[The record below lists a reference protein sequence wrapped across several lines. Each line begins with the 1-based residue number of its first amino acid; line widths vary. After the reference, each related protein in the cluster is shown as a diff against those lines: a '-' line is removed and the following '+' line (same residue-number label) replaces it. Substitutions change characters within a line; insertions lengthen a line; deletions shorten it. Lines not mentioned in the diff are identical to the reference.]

1 MELAKL
7 CDGTGI
13 FVPEDHKKIEIG
25 GICTDSRKIKEG
37 DLFICIRGLSADG
50 HDYISDAVRRG
61 ASVIVADR
69 DCDNGENIPTL
80 RTEDTRRAAALLYD
94 AWYGYPTKKLKMI
107 AVTGTNGKTSV
118 TFMLRAI
125 FEAAMHRC
133 GLIGTVNCYS
143 AGRKLSIRADDPL
156 ANMTTP
162 DPSELYHM
170 LAQMVEDGVEY
181 VFMEATSH
189 ALALS
194 KLDAIR
200 FVAAVFTNLTPEH
213 LDFHK
218 DMESYFAAKAK
229 LFSMCD
235 KAIIN
240 VDDAYGR
247 RLLKKACCSA
257 LSCSAKGGPAD
268 YTATQIRDCGVDGSE
283 YKLVSQNHHFTVRT
297 PIPGS
302 FNVINTLQAATVA
315 LALGISPSAI
325 MMALGTLAG
334 IDGRMERVKLGAITD
349 FSVFIDYAHTPD
361 ALENLLTTAR
371 GLRKAHERVVV
382 VFGCGGDRDKSKRKR
397 MGEIAS
403 SLADF
408 VIVTSD
414 NSRSEEPMKIIEEI
428 VSGIGK
434 ETDYIIVPERRR
446 AVEFAIREAHS
457 EDIIL
462 LAGKGHEEY
471 EIDASGKHYF
481 SEREIAAEAAGK
493 YHIPNGY

>member
-1 MELAKL
+1 MELARL
-7 CDGTGI
+7 CINTGI
-13 FVPEDHKKIEIG
+13 FVPEEDKTIEIG
-25 GICTDSRKIKEG
+25 GICTDSRRVKKG

-50 HDYISDAVRRG
+50 HDYIADAQKQG
-61 ASVIVADR
+61 AAAILADSR
-69 DCDNGENIPTL
+69 YEGETEAPLL
-80 RTEDTRRAAALLYD
+80 RAEDTRRGAALLYD
-94 AWYGYPTKKLKMI
+94 AWYGHPTKKLKLV

-143 AGRKLSIRADDPL
+143 AGRKLTIRSEDPL

-162 DPSELYHM
+162 DPSELYQI
-170 LAQMVEDGVEY
+170 LAQMVRDGVEY

-200 FVAAVFTNLTPEH
+200 FSAAVFTNLTPEH
-213 LDFHK
+213 LDFHG
-218 DMESYFAAKAK
+218 DMESYFIAKKK
-229 LFSMCD
+229 LFSMCER
-235 KAIIN
+235 AIIN

-247 RLLKKACCSA
+247 RLLEDISCPVITCSA
-257 LSCSAKGGPAD
+257 GGGPAH
-268 YTATQIRDCGVDGSE
+268 YTATQIRDCGVDGNE
-283 YKLVSQNHHFTVRT
+283 YKLVSKNHHFTIRT
-297 PIPGS
+297 PIPGA
-302 FNVINTLQAATVA
+302 FNVINTLEAASAA
-315 LALGISPSAI
+315 LSLGISPSAI
-325 MMALGTLAG
+325 MAALGTLVG

-361 ALENLLTTAR
+361 ALENLLVAAR
-371 GLRKAHERVVV
+371 KLRKARERVVV
-382 VFGCGGDRDKSKRKR
+382 VFGCGGDRDKTKRKR

-403 SLADF
+403 RLADF
-408 VIVTSD
+408 IIVTSD
-414 NSRSEEPMKIIEEI
+414 NSRSEDPMLIIQEI
-428 VSGIGK
+428 ASGIVAGS
-434 ETDYIIVPERRR
+434 DYVIIPERRR
-446 AVEFAIREAHS
+446 AVEFAVREAH
-457 EDIIL
+457 EDDIIL

-493 YHIPNGY
+493 YHIPSEF

>member
-1 MELAKL
+1 MELARL

-13 FVPEDHKKIEIG
+13 IVPEKDKTVEIG
-25 GICTDSRKIKEG
+25 GICTDSRKVKKG
-37 DLFICIRGLSADG
+37 DLFICIRGLCADG
-50 HDYISDAVRRG
+50 HEYIADAQNRG
-61 ASVIVADR
+61 AVAILADHR
-69 DCDNGENIPTL
+69 FEGVAEIPIL
-80 RTEDTRRAAALLYD
+80 RVEDTRRGAALLYD
-94 AWYGYPTKKLKMI
+94 AWYGHPTRKLKLV

-133 GLIGTVNCYS
+133 GLIGTVSCYS
-143 AGRKLSIRADDPL
+143 AGRKLSIRSEDPL

-162 DPSELYHM
+162 DPSELYQI
-170 LAQMVEDGVEY
+170 LAKMAEDGVEY

-200 FVAAVFTNLTPEH
+200 FSAAVFTNLTPEH
-213 LDFHK
+213 LDFHS
-218 DMESYFAAKAK
+218 DMEDYFAAKKK

-235 KAIIN
+235 QAIVN
-240 VDDAYGR
+240 VDCAYGR
-247 RLLKKACCSA
+247 RLLESLSCPAITCSA
-257 LSCSAKGGPAD
+257 GGGPAH

-297 PIPGS
+297 PIPGA
-302 FNVINTLQAATVA
+302 FNVINTLEAAGTA
-315 LALGISPSAI
+315 LTLGISPSAV
-325 MMALGTLAG
+325 MTALGTLAG
-334 IDGRMERVKLGAITD
+334 INGRMERVKLGAITD

-361 ALENLLTTAR
+361 ALENLLITAR
-371 GLRKAHERVVV
+371 HLRKAHERVVL

-403 SLADF
+403 GLADF
-408 VIVTSD
+408 IIVTSD
-414 NSRSEEPMKIIEEI
+414 NSRSEDPMRIIEEI
-428 VSGIGK
+428 VSGIQTGS
-434 ETDYIIVPERRR
+434 DYVIIPERRR
-446 AVEFAIREAHS
+446 AVEFAIREAHG

-493 YHIPNGY
+493 YHIPSEF

>member
-1 MELAKL
+1 MELARL
-7 CDGTGI
+7 CVGTGI
-13 FVPEDHKKIEIG
+13 SVPEEYKRIEIG
-25 GICTDSRKIKEG
+25 GICTDSRRVKAG
-37 DLFICIRGLSADG
+37 DLFICIRGLTADG
-50 HDYISDAVRRG
+50 HSYIADAGQRG
-61 ASVIVADR
+61 AAAILADASY
-69 DCDNGENIPTL
+69 DGGTDIPTL
-80 RTEDTRRAAALLYD
+80 RTENTRRSVALLYD
-94 AWYGYPTKKLKMI
+94 AWYGYPTRKLKLV

-143 AGRKLSIRADDPL
+143 AGRRLSIRADDPL

-162 DPSELYHM
+162 DPSELYHI
-170 LAQMVEDGVEY
+170 LARMADDGVEY

-200 FVAAVFTNLTPEH
+200 FSAAVFTNLTPEH
-213 LDFHK
+213 LDFHG

-235 KAIIN
+235 KAIVN
-240 VDDAYGR
+240 ADDAYGR
-247 RLLKKACCSA
+247 RLLECAPCSVV
-257 LSCSAKGGPAD
+257 SCSAKGGPAD

-297 PIPGS
+297 PIPGA
-302 FNVINTLQAATVA
+302 FNVINTLEAATAA

-325 MMALGTLAG
+325 MTALGTLAG
-334 IDGRMERVKLGAITD
+334 IDGRMERVRLGAITD

-371 GLRKAHERVVV
+371 HLRKARERVVL
-382 VFGCGGDRDKSKRKR
+382 VFGCGGDRDKSKRSK
-397 MGEIAS
+397 MGRIAS
-403 SLADF
+403 SLADRI
-408 VIVTSD
+408 IVTSD
-414 NSRSEEPMKIIEEI
+414 NSRSEDPMSIIEDI
-428 VSGIGK
+428 VSGIDK
-434 ETDYIIVPERRR
+434 NSDYMIIPERRR
-446 AVEFAIREAHS
+446 AVEFAIREARG

-493 YHIPNGY
+493 YHIPNDL